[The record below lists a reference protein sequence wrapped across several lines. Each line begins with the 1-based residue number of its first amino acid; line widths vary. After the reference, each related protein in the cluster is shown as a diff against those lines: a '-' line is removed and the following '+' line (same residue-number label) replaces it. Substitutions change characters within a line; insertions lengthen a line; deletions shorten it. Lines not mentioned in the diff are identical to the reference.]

1 MLLQVSL
8 RFMCL
13 DYSPIV
19 SIVVFV
25 VCERMKDAMN
35 ILVLL
40 WLGTQC

>member
-19 SIVVFV
+19 SIVVV
-25 VCERMKDAMN
+25 VCESMKDAMN
-35 ILVLL
+35 IQVLL
-40 WLGTQC
+40 WLGA